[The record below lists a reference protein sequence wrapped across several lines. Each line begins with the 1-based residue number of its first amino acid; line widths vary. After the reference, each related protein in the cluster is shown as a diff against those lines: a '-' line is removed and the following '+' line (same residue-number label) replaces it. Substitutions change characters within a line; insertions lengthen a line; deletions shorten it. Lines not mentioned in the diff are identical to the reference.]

1 MSHCRQAGDVVSP
14 HRLGAQDEA
23 LSRPKLEF
31 ESPWGH
37 QCPKALQ
44 MQGFCFEVKCMHA
57 KNSSRGYLIGIFATV
72 LLSFTGILISYLN
85 KNYNLPS
92 LVLAFWRDCF
102 VVFALIVVFALF
114 HRGRFRLDR
123 SHLPFFVLY
132 GLTLSLFNSMW
143 TFSVQYNGAAVAT
156 VLAFSSPAMT
166 AILAH
171 FILKERINSVKMV
184 SIGLSLL
191 GTALVSGAVDPSAW
205 KVNAAGIL
213 FGLLTGFFFAC
224 YNMMGKTSAN
234 KSIDPWTTMLYGFSN
249 AIIFLFLFN
258 LAINFLGG
266 QSLLA
271 NFMWLGTSVSGW
283 AILFFLGI
291 GPTVGGFGLYLV
303 SLNYLPATV
312 ANLIGALEPAFTAV
326 WAYFLLSEQLTF
338 IQIIGSL
345 LVFASVILLRLGES
359 QAGPEMVLE

>member
-1 MSHCRQAGDVVSP
+1 MTDGR
-14 HRLGAQDEA
+14 
-23 LSRPKLEF
+23 
-31 ESPWGH
+31 
-37 QCPKALQ
+37 
-44 MQGFCFEVKCMHA
+44 
-57 KNSSRGYLIGIFATV
+57 NSRGYLIGVSATV

-85 KNYNLPS
+85 TAYNLPS

-102 VVFALIVVFALF
+102 VVFGLIVAFALF
-114 HRGRFRLDR
+114 SRNRFRLDR
-123 SHLPFFVLY
+123 VHLSFFVLY

-143 TFSVQYNGAAVAT
+143 TFSVQFNGAAVAT

-171 FILKERINSVKMV
+171 FILKEQINRIKTI
-184 SIGLSLL
+184 SIVLSLL

-224 YNMMGKTSAN
+224 YNMVGKTAAN
-234 KSIDPWTTMLYGFSN
+234 KSIDPWTTMLYGFGS

-258 LAINFLGG
+258 LAMNIFGG
-266 QSLLA
+266 QSLFS

-283 AILFFLGI
+283 TILFFLGA
-291 GPTVGGFGLYLV
+291 GPTLGGFGLYLV

-312 ANLIGALEPAFTAV
+312 ANLIGALEPAFTAI
-326 WAYFLLSEQLTF
+326 WAYFLLGEQLTF
-338 IQIIGSL
+338 VQIIGSL
-345 LVFASVILLRLGES
+345 LVFTSVILLRLGES
-359 QAGPEMVLE
+359 RVPGPDIVQAAD